1 MLVSNDG
8 IKIRSS
14 LYERAKKIDVF
25 STVGIRTRK
34 FQSHINLCYSRCWY
48 HMMEY
53 KSHQAYVKG
62 QKNKK
67 KNYFPLP
74 RFKPENFKVINLC
87 YNRCWHHM
95 MEYKSHQA
103 YVKGQKKKELFSA
116 TRIQIRKFQSH
127 INLCYNGCWYHMM
140 E

>member
-1 MLVSNDG
+1 MMEKKKKNPLRNRKKKKKKKRIIFRCQDLYPEISKSYKFVRQPMLVSNDG

-87 YNRCWHHM
+87 CSR
-95 MEYKSHQA
+95 
-103 YVKGQKKKELFSA
+103 
-116 TRIQIRKFQSH
+116 
-127 INLCYNGCWYHMM
+127 CWYHMM